1 MMKLQI
7 SKQEVMRYA
16 MCRTLD
22 EQSAQQ
28 MQAAIDT
35 ITRLAKHQY
44 HFIVVEKEDALIQ
57 EMGAASQSIQKLL
70 DTCHHVIIMGVSIGI
85 GIDRHLRM
93 LQNQDMGKA
102 LWHNAAA
109 NAYVEALC
117 DEINDQL
124 KEHYYQQ
131 NQYLSDRFSCG
142 YGDLSLTFQ
151 RQIVERLDGM
161 KKIGLYVND
170 SMMLCPE
177 KSVTAIIGISNEPQ
191 RAMIRGCRYCD
202 LNGKCTFQ
210 KGGMH
215 CG

>member
-44 HFIVVEKEDALIQ
+44 HFIVVKKEDALIQ
-57 EMGAASQSIQKLL
+57 EMGDASQSIQKLL
-70 DTCHHVIIMGVSIGI
+70 ASCHHVIIMGVSIGI

-161 KKIGLYVND
+161 
-170 SMMLCPE
+170 
-177 KSVTAIIGISNEPQ
+177 
-191 RAMIRGCRYCD
+191 
-202 LNGKCTFQ
+202 
-210 KGGMH
+210 
-215 CG
+215 